1 MRWIVTVVV
10 ALLGVVLVELVV
22 RRASVGTDFVE
33 RLNTPP
39 EDGAMFVVGN
49 SMFQTGIDM
58 DLLGRELGSEVAFD
72 YHNGHYS
79 SLWYLISDLAVP
91 QFDVEPDLV
100 VWGFRPFYAADPAF
114 RQNRPTD
121 NDLFEPGD
129 LLYQRLTTVDDP
141 PAQTFGARTA
151 EELSDRSALLAA
163 RDDIQERVST
173 YVADLGV
180 DVLAAVRPGE
190 TEGFR
195 EEYAAGE
202 LTIADEFLREV
213 TGGDVQR
220 TEELVVDGVGD
231 FVRGPQTGFG
241 DGFIPETARRFDD
254 EGLEQLVIIW
264 RPVAAADGS
273 EIPDQEEYVRDAI
286 EWFEAQGIPYLDLF
300 SDERI
305 SESFYA
311 SGDHYNQEGRLL
323 ITSIVADRVRALS

>member
-1 MRWIVTVVV
+1 MTVVV
-10 ALLGVVLVELVV
+10 ALLGVLVVDLVV

-39 EDGAMFVVGN
+39 EEDAVFVVGN

-58 DLLGRELGSEVAFD
+58 DLLSRQLGTDVAFD

-91 QFDVEPDLV
+91 QFESEPELI

-141 PAQTFGARTA
+141 PEQTFGARTA
-151 EELSDRSALLAA
+151 EALGDRSALFAA
-163 RDDIQERVST
+163 RDDVQDRVSGF
-173 YVADLGV
+173 VADIGV
-180 DVLAAVRPGE
+180 DVLAAVRPGA

-195 EEYAAGE
+195 SEYEAGE

-231 FVRGPQTGFG
+231 FVRGPRTGFA
-241 DGFIPETARRFDD
+241 DGFIPATALR
-254 EGLEQLVIIW
+254 LEEQDIDQLVVIW
-264 RPVAAADGS
+264 RPVAAANGS
-273 EIPDQEEYVRDAI
+273 EIPEQEAFVDEAI
-286 EWFEAQGIPYLDLF
+286 AWFEDQGIPYLDLF

-305 SESFYA
+305 DESLFA
-311 SGDHYNQEGRLL
+311 SGDHYNQDGRLL
-323 ITSIVADRVRALS
+323 ITSIVADRIDAAS